1 MAEPS
6 RTTLMRIRP
15 ESAADNA
22 SVHHVVERAF
32 GGAFETDLVRRLR
45 DTPVAF
51 ASLVAEAEGQVVG
64 HALLTL
70 VTVEATDALLLA
82 LALGPVAVLPPRQ
95 RHGVG
100 SALINACVAQ
110 ARASAHPGLFV
121 LGASSYYA
129 RFGFEPTQ
137 PWGLRV
143 ADANDAHSESLLV
156 LPFAP
161 ELLRAHA
168 GRVRYDTA
176 FGNPAAGDAA
186 AVITSVQEATNAR

>member
-1 MAEPS
+1 
-6 RTTLMRIRP
+6 MRIRP

-32 GGAFETDLVRRLR
+32 GGAFETDIVRRLR

-51 ASLVAEAEGQVVG
+51 ASLVAETGGQVVG

-82 LALGPVAVLPPRQ
+82 LALGPVAVLPARQ
-95 RHGVG
+95 QAGIG
-100 SALINACVAQ
+100 SALTNACVAQ

-121 LGASSYYA
+121 LGDRRYFA
-129 RFGFEPTQ
+129 RFGFEPAQ
-137 PWGLRV
+137 PWGLHV
-143 ADANDAHSESLLV
+143 GVDANARAHSLLV

-161 ELLRAHA
+161 ELLREHA

-176 FGNPAAGDAA
+176 FGDDAA
-186 AVITSVQEATNAR
+186 VAASMQEATDVR